1 MMPNVENQRSYS
13 SACRSDTKKD
23 TSFGIVVIDYGMGNL
38 RSVAKALESLGASV
52 VLSSHSKDI
61 EKAEKLVLPG
71 VGAFGDAV
79 KELKKRNLFNCLK
92 ERIKDK
98 EVNFL
103 GICLGLQLL
112 FEKSDESKGI
122 KGLGILKGTSRPFP
136 NSVKVPHIGWNNIKV
151 KGKRLKVKGNICPLL
166 RGIPDD
172 SFFYFCHS
180 YFVVPQ
186 DKTIIAATT
195 NYGRDF
201 ASVIWKDNI
210 FGVQFHPEKS
220 QAIGLKILENFL
232 RF

>member
-1 MMPNVENQRSYS
+1 M
-13 SACRSDTKKD
+13 
-23 TSFGIVVIDYGMGNL
+23 IVVIDYGMGNL
-38 RSVAKALESLGASV
+38 RSVTKALESLGASV
-52 VLSSHSKDI
+52 VLSSYPKDI
-61 EKAEKLVLPG
+61 ENAQKLVLPG

-136 NSVKVPHIGWNNIKV
+136 NSVKVPHIGWNNV
-151 KGKRLKVKGNICPLL
+151 KTRDEGRRTMDERCPLF
-166 RGIPDD
+166 RDIPDN
-172 SFFYFCHS
+172 SYFYFCHS
-180 YFVVPQ
+180 YYVVSR
-186 DKTIIAATT
+186 DKGIIAATT

-220 QAIGLKILENFL
+220 QAIGLKVLENFISL
-232 RF
+232 